1 MKKFLLIIIILGAGY
16 FIYNKFY
23 NFNPVE
29 IKDNIVVSQ
38 VSSYDINSAGVTS
51 PPKFASIEGK
61 IKNTVEKTLTNIII
75 IYTVGLDTLSAF
87 INFLDA
93 GNTIGFITNNCRI
106 RITSPKYSL
115 DEIKF
120 EEKSE

>member
-1 MKKFLLIIIILGAGY
+1 MKKILLIIIILGAGY

-23 NFNPVE
+23 NYNPVE

-61 IKNTVEKTLTNIII
+61 IKNTGEKTLTNIIM
-75 IYTVGLDTLSAF
+75 DTLSAF

-93 GNTIGFITNNCRI
+93 GNTIGFKTNNCRI